1 MEIVERKIRSL
12 NNLMFLLPS
21 GYVKSDDKYNLGNGQ
36 GFINCENYF
45 GENGVISLFEIH
57 RDPDE
62 FFEYYHSMMENTSEE
77 KDEFFMFGYYSLK
90 ANNFVIPLYAIKSKS
105 KGFFTIQ
112 AFVNCANS
120 VACFMITSDKWDK
133 DLKVNLSSHK
143 LFGDLVKILRTVQ

>member
-62 FFEYYHSMMENTSEE
+62 FFEYYHSMM
-77 KDEFFMFGYYSLK
+77 
-90 ANNFVIPLYAIKSKS
+90 
-105 KGFFTIQ
+105 
-112 AFVNCANS
+112 
-120 VACFMITSDKWDK
+120 
-133 DLKVNLSSHK
+133 
-143 LFGDLVKILRTVQ
+143 